1 MGNTKWRRDK
11 YPDFMLNAV
20 FAPALIAALLFAG
33 GCAST
38 RLTSQW
44 SDPDRTEAPLQSV
57 LVVGVFNNER
67 DRRLFEDMFV
77 QGFTEK
83 GVRAFA
89 SVELIPVGTP
99 LTKEA
104 VLEATRTHN
113 IETIF
118 VTVFIKEEKES
129 VYRPGSYSTRYAVP
143 RSYYRFGSY
152 YHNTYH
158 RVYQPGYY
166 TTLKSVK
173 LENNLYEAPSEQL
186 IWSAASETFD
196 YSKSQDVIESLYKA
210 VVKDLDKQQ
219 LLPK

>member
-1 MGNTKWRRDK
+1 MENSKWRQVR
-11 YPDFMLNAV
+11 YPDFTLRAV
-20 FAPALIAALLFAG
+20 LAWALISSLLLAG

-44 SDPDRTEAPLQSV
+44 SDPDRAGAPLQSV
-57 LVVGVFNNER
+57 MVVGVFNNER

-77 QGFTEK
+77 QGFTQK
-83 GVRAFA
+83 GVRAFSSA
-89 SVELIPVGTP
+89 KLIPVGTP

-104 VLEATRTHN
+104 VLKATRTNN

-143 RSYYRFGSY
+143 RSYHRFGSY

-196 YSKSQDVIESLYKA
+196 YSKSQDVIVSLYKA
-210 VVKDLDKQQ
+210 VIKDLDKQQ